1 MHIVFLS
8 WWWPYPA
15 SNGSKIRIY
24 NLLRGLAAQH
34 RVTLLSFAE
43 ADEAT
48 LEQIAHLREFCV
60 HVEAIPKPTY
70 HPGALK
76 ATLGYFSRWP
86 RSLVDVYSPLMADRI
101 RTVAAQSKVDM
112 VVASELQT
120 LRYLDVLPDVPGVL
134 EEIEVTIFHDR
145 VAEATSRGG
154 RMRAQLTLSKL
165 QQALYG
171 LLQRGI
177 AFTVVS
183 ESEREKIRQFAPSG
197 ARIEVIPNG
206 VDTRANQ
213 PDPAATPEPDTL
225 IYPGAVTYFA
235 NLDAVTYCADDVLPR
250 LRQSAPAARL
260 RVTGDTGEVDVSR
273 LKALPGVEF
282 TGFLPSVADAIRR
295 AQAVIVPLRVGGG
308 TRLKILEA
316 MALGTPVISTRKG
329 AEGLNVTDGEDILLA
344 DTPDELA
351 AAALWVFR
359 DPALRARLAA
369 AGRAR
374 VEREYDWQQIAA
386 QLSALIVDTV
396 RV

>member
-1 MHIVFLS
+1 MHLLFLS

-15 SNGSKIRIY
+15 SNGAKIRIY
-24 NLLRGLAAQH
+24 NLLRGLATQH
-34 RVTLLSFAE
+34 HITLLSFAE
-43 ADEAT
+43 PDEAT
-48 LEQIAHLREFCV
+48 PEQIAHLQQFCV
-60 HVEAIPKPTY
+60 HVELLPKPTY

-86 RSLVDVYSPLMADRI
+86 RSLVDVYSPLMAERM
-101 RTVAAQSKVDM
+101 RTIAAQTPVDV
-112 VVASELQT
+112 VVASQLQT
-120 LRYLDVLPDVPGVL
+120 LRYLDVLPAIPGIL
-134 EEIEVTIFHDR
+134 EEIEVTIFYDR
-145 VAEATSRGG
+145 VAEATTRTG
-154 RMRAQLTLSKL
+154 RWRAQMTLSKL

-177 AFTVVS
+177 PFTVVS
-183 ESEREKIRQFAPSG
+183 ESEREKIRQFAPPN
-197 ARIEVIPNG
+197 ARIEVVPNG

-213 PDPAATPEPDTL
+213 PDPAATLEADTL

-235 NLDAVTYCADDVLPR
+235 NLDAVTYCADEVLPR
-250 LRQSAPAARL
+250 LRQSAPDARL
-260 RVTGDTGEVDVSR
+260 RVTGGTGEVDVSR

-351 AAALWVFR
+351 AAALRLFR

-386 QLSALIVDTV
+386 QLSALIVDTA
-396 RV
+396 R